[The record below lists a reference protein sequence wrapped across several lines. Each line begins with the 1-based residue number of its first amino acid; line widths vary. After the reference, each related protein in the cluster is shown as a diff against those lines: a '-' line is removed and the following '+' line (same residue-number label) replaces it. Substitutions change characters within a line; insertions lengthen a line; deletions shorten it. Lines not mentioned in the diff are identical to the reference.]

1 MIDYIPCSLAL
12 SIIQRFLLNPSLV
25 IGADALADE
34 QGVTAV
40 EVRRA
45 LAPAV
50 GRHILQR
57 EANDLTGEHDYVAG
71 RELDSMSHLLPSRQE
86 PCAIVDN
93 EQPPHRQP
101 LALQEVRLA
110 SIPYENARLPGSRYD
125 EFFEKALA
133 TGQAI
138 TLPPQHVHSLGST
151 ARDWVKR
158 RQIKAKV
165 RSRQQMPG
173 ADFGCIWI
181 LRQKS

>member
-1 MIDYIPCSLAL
+1 MTDYIPCSLAISL
-12 SIIQRFLLNPSLV
+12 IQRFLLKPDLV
-25 IGADALADE
+25 IGAEALAEE

-50 GRHILQR
+50 GRGILQR
-57 EANDLTGEHDYVAG
+57 EADDLTDELNYAAG
-71 RELDSMSHLLPSRQE
+71 RKLDCMSHLLPSRQE
-86 PCAIVDN
+86 PPATQDGK
-93 EQPPHRQP
+93 RQP
-101 LALQEVRLA
+101 LVLQEVRLA
-110 SIPYENARLPGSRYD
+110 NIPYENARLQGSRYD

>member
-1 MIDYIPCSLAL
+1 MTDYIPGSLAI
-12 SIIQRFLLNPSLV
+12 SIIHRFLLNPDLV
-25 IGADALADE
+25 ISADALADE

-71 RELDSMSHLLPSRQE
+71 RELDRMRHLLPSQQE
-86 PCAIVDN
+86 SSAAQSGN
-93 EQPPHRQP
+93 QQAQQP
-101 LALQEVRLA
+101 LALQDVRLA
-110 SIPYENARLPGSRYD
+110 NIPYENARLPGSRYD

-138 TLPPQHVHSLGST
+138 TLPPQHVHSLCST
-151 ARDWVKR
+151 ARDWVRR

-165 RSRQQMPG
+165 RSRHQMPG

-181 LRQKS
+181 LRQKA